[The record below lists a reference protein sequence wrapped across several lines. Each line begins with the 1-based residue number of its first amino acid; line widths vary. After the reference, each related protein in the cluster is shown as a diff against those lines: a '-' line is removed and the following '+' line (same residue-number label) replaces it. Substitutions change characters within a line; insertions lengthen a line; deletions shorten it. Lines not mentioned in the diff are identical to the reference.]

1 MLNDLVFVVEE
12 AMRYVK
18 AQKLKDKQ
26 REEDEKKLF
35 GDGGG
40 SATDSVVHD
49 EKKHDEK
56 KEGKVSKDTK
66 EVIEEEIFEEEEIE
80 EDELWDWTDQ
90 DQVGELLTFLL

>member
-40 SATDSVVHD
+40 SAADSVVHD
-49 EKKHDEK
+49 EKK
-56 KEGKVSKDTK
+56 EGKVNKETK
-66 EVIEEEIFEEEEIE
+66 EVLDEEILEEEEIE
-80 EDELWDWTDQ
+80 EDDLWDWTDQ

>member
-40 SATDSVVHD
+40 SAADDVVH
-49 EKKHDEK
+49 EK
-56 KEGKVSKDTK
+56 KEGEGNVSKDTK
-66 EVIEEEIFEEEEIE
+66 EVLDDEEILEEEEIE
-80 EDELWDWTDQ
+80 EDDLWDWTDQ